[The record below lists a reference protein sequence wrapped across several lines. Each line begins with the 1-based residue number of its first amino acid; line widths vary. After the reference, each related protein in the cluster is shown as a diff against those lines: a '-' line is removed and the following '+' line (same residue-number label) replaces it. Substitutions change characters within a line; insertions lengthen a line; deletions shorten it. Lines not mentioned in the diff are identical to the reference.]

1 MKVLITGTS
10 RGIGKA
16 SALKFLK
23 ENHEVFGLDV
33 EEGTIDNPS
42 YHHFVCDV
50 SKAQTLPEICDVE
63 ILVSNA
69 GIQTAAKT
77 LNSGSC
83 YGETPALRD
92 IEVNLLGA
100 INVTE
105 KYAFQSSIKSV
116 LFNASVSAL
125 NGNEFPSYVASKAG
139 VVGYMKHVAIRLANE
154 FKATSNALCFG
165 GVMTEL
171 NQPVMQDKSLWNK
184 IMDVTPLKKW
194 ASAEEAAEWVYF
206 MTVVNTFCTGQ
217 AIDVSGGERNCLDL
231 FVWE

>member
-16 SALKFLK
+16 SAEKFLSAG
-23 ENHEVFGLDV
+23 HQVYGLDV
-33 EEGTIDNPS
+33 KDSAIENS
-42 YHHFVCDV
+42 AYHHFICDV
-50 SKAQTLPEICDVE
+50 SDSKSLPQIDDVE
-63 ILVSNA
+63 ILVNNA
-69 GIQTAAKT
+69 GIQTASKS
-77 LNSGSC
+77 LNADNS
-83 YGETPALRD
+83 AIRD

-100 INVTE
+100 INVSE
-105 KYAFQSSIKSV
+105 KYAFQNSIKSV

-139 VVGYMKHVAIRLANE
+139 LVGYMKHAAIRLANE
-154 FKATSNALCFG
+154 YKATCNALCFG

-171 NQPVMQDKSLWNK
+171 NQPVMQDKALWKK

-194 ASAEEAAEWVYF
+194 ASVEEAAEWVYF
-206 MTVVNTFCTGQ
+206 MTAVNTFCTGQ
-217 AIDVSGGERNCLDL
+217 AIDISGGERNCLDL